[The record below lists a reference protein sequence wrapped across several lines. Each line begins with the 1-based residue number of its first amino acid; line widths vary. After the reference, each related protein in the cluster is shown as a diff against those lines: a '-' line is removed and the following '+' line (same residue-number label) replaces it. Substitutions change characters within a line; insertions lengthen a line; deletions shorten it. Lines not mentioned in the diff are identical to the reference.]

1 MAGITSTGSSTRVL
15 QSATNAPGLSE
26 AELAKNLKLIESTAN
41 EALKLIE
48 AQLKQASAQPASTT
62 KTPDGS
68 AFVTSQQAPA
78 DTQQGATTNGA
89 FPSEAPKWEAQMRP
103 ADKLKVDNNG
113 VITTPG
119 GYKIEQLGTQEWK
132 ISGPDGKSTRIWG
145 DPHVDESDGGKF
157 DFKRDTTFVLGDGT
171 QIHVGTVPYGNG
183 MTVTGKLDITCGD
196 DHIQVTDIDKGKGK
210 VGTIQ
215 KDGWEVSADFTTKHF
230 EDRLN
235 MGDSTASWS
244 YGGREVTGNDGTV
257 DKFKTGDFMTLSEK
271 AISSSD
277 GKTSSATF
285 NKATFDTTRDNALTK
300 ATESVTR
307 TFNALGNT
315 QSLGFNPF
323 TGKDDLGK
331 YDKDEHA
338 KAITKAFDS
347 VKTMFS
353 ALDDV
358 GRLNDMVKRNLF
370 V

>member
-1 MAGITSTGSSTRVL
+1 MAGITSTGSSPRVL
-15 QSATNAPGLSE
+15 QANTNAPGLSE

-41 EALKLIE
+41 EALSLIE
-48 AQLKQASAQPASTT
+48 AQLKQASAQPATAT
-62 KTPDGS
+62 KTADGS
-68 AFVTSQQAPA
+68 SFVTGQAPA
-78 DTQQGATTNGA
+78 DTQQGASTSGA
-89 FPSEAPKWEAQMRP
+89 FPSEAPKWEALMRP

-119 GYKIEQLGTQEWK
+119 GYKIEQLGKQEWR

-183 MTVTGKLDITCGD
+183 MTVTGQLDITCGD

-210 VGTIQ
+210 VGQIT
-215 KDGWEVSADFTTKHF
+215 KDGWETSADFTTKHF

-244 YGGREVTGNDGTV
+244 YVGREVTGNDGTV

-271 AISSSD
+271 AISSAD
-277 GKTSSATF
+277 GKTNSATF
-285 NKATFDTTRDNALTK
+285 TKATFDATRDNALTK
-300 ATESVTR
+300 ATEAVTK

-315 QSLGFNPF
+315 QALGFNPF
-323 TGKDDLGK
+323 TGTDDLGK
-331 YDKDEHA
+331 YDKDDHREG
-338 KAITKAFDS
+338 IQKAFDS
-347 VKTMFS
+347 VKSMFS

-358 GRLNDMVKRNLF
+358 GRLNDIVKRNLF

>member
-1 MAGITSTGSSTRVL
+1 MAGITSTGG
-15 QSATNAPGLSE
+15 SARALPTTNAPGLSE
-26 AELAKNLKLIESTAN
+26 AELAKNLKLIQATAN
-41 EALKLIE
+41 EALSLID
-48 AQLKQASAQPASTT
+48 AQLKQAAAQPAPT
-62 KTPDGS
+62 KTGGDGS
-68 AFVTSQQAPA
+68 AFVTSQQPSA
-78 DTQQGATTNGA
+78 DAQQTATNGA
-89 FPSEAPKWEAQMRP
+89 FPSEAPKWEALMRP
-103 ADKLKVDNNG
+103 ADKLKVDSNG

-171 QIHVGTVPYGNG
+171 QIHVGCVPYGNG

-196 DHIQVTDIDKGKGK
+196 DHVQVTDVDKGKGK
-210 VGTIQ
+210 VGPIT
-215 KDGWEVSADFTTKHF
+215 KDGWETSADFTTKNF
-230 EDRLN
+230 SDRLN

-285 NKATFDTTRDNALTK
+285 TKATFDATRDNALSK
-300 ATESVTR
+300 ATEAVTK

-315 QSLGFNPF
+315 QALGFNPF
-323 TGKDDLGK
+323 TGNDDLGK
-331 YDKDEHA
+331 YNKDEHREG
-338 KAITKAFDS
+338 IQKAFDS
-347 VKTMFS
+347 VKSMFG

-358 GRLNDMVKRNLF
+358 GRLNDIVKRNLF